1 MLFIKKLYEDYKSD
15 VFYYLVSIT
24 HDSDLSEDL
33 TSETFLAAIK
43 SISRYKGNADIKTWL
58 FSIARYKWYEHLRKR
73 KNEVSFDDLAEIYI
87 QQNEDI
93 ENRLYRSEIA
103 KMCLTVLDKEPEQAR
118 NIVKMRIEGFSYYE
132 IAKRYGIS
140 ESSARVINFRT
151 KKRIR
156 QILEK
161 RYGDMSGDNF

>member
-1 MLFIKKLYEDYKSD
+1 MLFIKKLYEAYKSD

-87 QQNEDI
+87 EQNEDI
-93 ENRLYRSEIA
+93 ENRLYQSEIA
-103 KMCLTVLDKEPEQAR
+103 KMCLTVLDKEPERAR

-132 IAKRYGIS
+132 IAKRYEIS

-151 KKRIR
+151 KKKIR

-161 RYGDMSGDNF
+161 EGNLWVK

>member
-1 MLFIKKLYEDYKSD
+1 MLFIKKLYEDYKAD

-43 SISRYKGNADIKTWL
+43 SIASYKGDASIKTWL

-73 KNEVSFDDLAEIYI
+73 KSEVLFDSLAEIYI
-87 QQNEDI
+87 EKNEDI
-93 ENRLYRSEIA
+93 VNRLYQKEIA
-103 KMCLTVLDKEPEQAR
+103 KMCLIVLDKEPERAR

-132 IAKRYGIS
+132 IAKKYEIS
-140 ESSARVINFRT
+140 ESSARVISFRT
-151 KKRIR
+151 RKKIR

-161 RYGDMSGDNF
+161 EGNL